1 MHAALSLLCS
11 EPEQGGEPV
20 DAQFDA
26 AYRASLS
33 LTRRMQR
40 STDPVIPARVMA
52 RLVGSIC
59 LNHAGKTVAM
69 TPAALRAIDELVETN
84 LVRLLDD
91 AVLVALHAAHRVVQ
105 PRDIQLSR
113 RLRGDR
119 A

>member
-1 MHAALSLLCS
+1 M
-11 EPEQGGEPV
+11 
-20 DAQFDA
+20 
-26 AYRASLS
+26 
-33 LTRRMQR
+33 MQK
-40 STDPVIPARVMA
+40 STAPVIPARVMS

-59 LNHAGKTVAM
+59 LYHAGKTVAM

-91 AVLVALHAAHRVVQ
+91 AVLVAVHAARRVVQ
-105 PRDIQLSR
+105 PRDIQISL